1 MLSVQIWLFTGA
13 KTNLRDYSGHLAF
26 YYLKM
31 KEPEG
36 PEEDGELR
44 ECLLTPPVCLGG
56 HSAGV

>member
-1 MLSVQIWLFTGA
+1 MWPFIGA
-13 KTNLRDYSGHLAF
+13 NANLRDYSGHLAF

-44 ECLLTPPVCLGG
+44 ECLMTTYSLELT
-56 HSAGV
+56 